1 MAIVSKEQF
10 MKSGNKKSV
19 PRTAMVS
26 LEEFKQNGA
35 LEMERR
41 QTAFE
46 NYKKAVAAL
55 QQEQQR
61 RQQEAIARNAGV
73 RADVMQQS
81 YYGYRQAD
89 APQAAQSAAYENYKR
104 ALQQQYELDRAN
116 ALGQRLD
123 PKQLE
128 RLTTLVYRDP
138 GQAARQEASENRPVV
153 QNRKWAEERRGQRQE
168 QLSEQEFNRS
178 GAMQEQYGSYD
189 NYLRGVY
196 AGYDE
201 AVARREAGQAKSADE
216 LRAERD
222 AVQRQLAEIDARQ
235 KAAWTQR
242 GYSGWDPALQ
252 QEKRALQERNRT
264 LSDRAYWKEQEEYK
278 AGRQAERQAEQDK
291 YAGWT
296 AEQMQARIDEI
307 DAQQKAAWT
316 QSGYSGWDPAL
327 QQEKEE
333 LKRQKNRI
341 APGALQK
348 AANFADDAA
357 TAFFE
362 AGTTQARSG
371 FEMARNVAETKLNQ
385 GVAWALRDIS
395 NSAALHA
402 LGGDHY
408 AEELR
413 ALADRMA
420 TDYDYK
426 DAQALQDDYT
436 RIMNEVLQD
445 HSPVGTWILQ
455 QLPSAG
461 AMVNDAMMSAL
472 TGGALTPLTVMGIR
486 AGGSAML
493 DAHNEGA
500 TDTQALIIGL
510 ENAAVEVFSEKLFG
524 GNPVYDED
532 VGLVNRAVAKLTK
545 SKTVM
550 KVLDS
555 KAFDFVSE
563 GLEEVIAELL
573 EPTFQSMVL
582 NGSLEGSVTWE
593 SVGNSFLGGVFLA
606 ALGDIAGLP
615 AGVTQAKQERQ
626 AKFYAKILAEQGAK
640 SENADVREAAAAV
653 QEKLDYGR
661 APDIEDIGRVLSA
674 MDDAEETQAAE
685 KAVDAAK
692 GERSYNQYKAVR
704 QDVEQAQNEFDINSR
719 RKAVYDAEAA
729 GEITREEADAR
740 LDALDSEEAINRS
753 EAEHVQAGLST
764 REAEDIQHANDARSS
779 LRSQQERENEIF
791 ERQTEQQS
799 TDTVRKAGA
808 QYGWSAP
815 LTETAAKGYAAYSR
829 NSSGA
834 LSAAEYADAIDQV
847 YQYGTVGAGLD
858 AAQEAAHGVQKN
870 VIRAAWEA
878 GRRAARQSGTATEKY
893 SINDT
898 RNLSQKEQFKEY
910 RAGRFKAK
918 DEFAFGAAPESM
930 QKIGLTGEIVMSQT
944 DYKKAKTAKHNV
956 PQRVFNNLNSI
967 MDSAVLSFE
976 KGDEVGVLTSEI
988 DADGKPLLL
997 AFRKNVNLDGET
1009 VTRMKSAYGL
1019 DTPSAWVQNQIKD
1032 GKTLRILDS
1041 KKADNFL
1048 NSVGYKAE
1056 RTENYQLG
1064 DTVSEI
1070 QKNVKGGSEHGKN
1083 ISDEGQK
1090 RNAGARAGEQA
1101 RRVEQAAGGRS
1112 ESARRGR
1119 ERADQAKNLSGAWPQ
1134 VTNAELLGE
1143 GGSENTVRVMPAS
1156 EITKNADARKAAD
1169 FFRTANI
1176 KSYKLVVGQLEIE
1189 RDGKIFRA
1197 DGATLADGTVLVRLD
1212 SEEFSAFQLA
1222 KHEVYHLVAQR
1233 NAELAQRIRKRLVD
1247 EGKISRAQIDSYIE
1261 AYNAIYGD
1269 NTDAYVEEIVADA
1282 YAGINRTAYG
1292 TNSIRAEV
1300 TMEAGQ
1306 WTKKTGSARAP
1317 PENRYSIEKL
1327 PDGKQYVKA
1336 DRQVIFGNDV
1346 DSWSEQLE
1354 DYINGKIRRGQDVT
1368 LIGAD
1373 GDELILTATSAGKLS
1388 SPYTSDGRT
1397 MSETAYERKAN
1408 AAAHIDE
1415 LAQVSTRGKNNVLD
1429 AEGRHGAMA
1438 SEGWNYRTAFFMD
1451 FDGKYYKTTISV
1463 SQGADGKMIYNIG
1476 KMQERSIPQ
1485 ISGSSDANTGAQR
1498 GDASK
1503 EEASP
1508 KVKGSSA
1515 ETGNGPRGFA
1525 SSKDSIRQNS
1535 ENVNGKFSAS
1545 LARAGEQGQQ
1555 EFEDSGVMSQEE
1567 MNEYEYSG
1575 GHTLDSLPKKA
1586 QEHVRKTI
1594 RDAAFEM
1601 RRNGYQMFGADTKT
1615 IETAL
1620 EGLAN
1625 EYLQTGNIEAEKIS
1639 EAFETV
1645 WKAGGEQAKAFRE
1658 TYRQLLAKLR
1668 HMEIT
1673 PSAGEQQR
1681 FDDFKAFQKQ
1691 TRGKLN
1697 LVDEG
1702 GRTLREVYEEM
1713 SAAAPELFP
1722 RSASTTQRKAMMLL
1736 LGIRRM
1742 QTVEEQL
1749 KGLEGKNAEV
1759 WKQRAA
1765 TEFEA
1770 SVRNMQG
1777 SFRIAQRY
1785 ADAQMRTGNAFK
1797 APESVE
1803 NVQELY
1809 KLQREQRRS
1818 YERVERQYLL
1828 TAHDQRLVNQLLRG
1842 DLRPEDVRSNENAE
1856 AVLAVYE
1863 AKADYDLTTLKITEW
1878 NKTVREQ
1885 RNAEARTALGDVRTY
1900 KDKKT
1905 GFQYKR
1911 ETQTRNVRD
1920 IAPEANADVITKN
1933 YFEPVRKAAADSTR
1947 LKKRFRERVNA
1958 LGLKR
1963 RRNRG
1968 DKISESAAVQI
1979 LGEAEDNIRV
1989 LERNRA
1995 WMEKRD
2001 GKTQEEWAQ
2010 MIANLWAENPSLDK
2024 DRIRN
2029 AVKEMQSIYDEL
2041 FEMMNEVRIR
2051 NGRAPINYRSGYF
2064 PHFQIGTSD
2073 GILNLMGAALGVEAG
2088 VEVLPDDA
2096 LGIFKWW
2103 LKNRKEL
2110 RSPDALPT
2118 EISGLTKGFKPGIQW
2133 FANALERTGGR
2144 TVYDAVQGFDRYIE
2158 GAADIICFT
2167 DSIQSIRALA
2177 RQVRY
2182 LSSSEGM
2189 REQMDAI
2196 MRNNNLTEEEK
2207 EAQVDSLRKDGRYR
2221 LSKWVENLDEYAN
2234 LLANKKSELDRNVE
2248 SILNRSV
2255 HSFLKK
2261 WQSRVA
2267 ANMVSI
2273 NPGSWLTN
2281 FGVIM
2286 QAAAQMKPSTVA
2298 KAMYQQAANAW
2309 VHDGFAEHSDFLTA
2323 RAGSDRLVSS
2333 WVDNASQ
2340 VLSKPMEL
2348 IDWYSSNVIVRAR
2361 FMENIERGMSEE
2373 LAMQEADQFA
2383 ANVMAD
2389 RSKGAMP
2396 TMFESRNP
2404 LVKVFTQFQ
2413 LEVNNT
2419 FSYLFKDM
2427 PQEQKK
2433 KGLGALALA
2442 WIKFLL
2448 FDWMFN
2454 EGYEALIGRR
2464 PMLDVLD
2471 LIEETGGDIFG
2482 YSRNNVIW
2490 ALMNGEPVFEEKD
2503 PESGV
2508 TAAANLALNVG
2519 QELPFVGNLVGG
2531 GRLPY
2536 TSTFPDARNIKT
2548 TLDNEKLTDGQK
2560 AAKILGELKNPMAYW
2575 VLPFGGG
2582 QLKKMIEGG
2591 SAVSNGGSYKLNSKG
2606 EQELQ
2611 YPVYTD
2617 RPGDKI
2623 KAWSTAM
2630 VFGKSSLK
2638 TAQDWVEDDFKRLS
2652 AKETTAYEE
2661 ITKFEDQRNTF
2672 EFIKA
2677 AKQLK
2682 GKTDKLV
2689 FLDSYTGVSER
2700 AKAEYYYQAVTEG
2713 TEHEE
2718 MATMSQQE
2726 RVEHLRAAVKD
2737 AKNEQ
2742 LKEGIKEDLAAGT
2755 ISEQK
2760 AIQKLTA
2767 NDLSKSEDDAYWTV
2781 QKWMGGKD
2789 YKKYGDFL
2797 AAVDAGGDVAKAAK
2811 TYLDNGV
2818 EAETL
2823 SKQITDTYKQQYRA
2837 ASEAERKRL
2846 KKLLLD
2852 AYAAIGYDRKKK
2864 EKDID
2869 EWLKDDE

>member
-1 MAIVSKEQF
+1 MALIPLEKAIAKARANQ
-10 MKSGNKKSV
+10 NKNEKYS
-19 PRTAMVS
+19 TTS
-26 LEEFKQNGA
+26 LMSPNDARAQQEIGMQQ
-35 LEMERR
+35 RR
-41 QTAFE
+41 TAFE
-46 NYKKAVAAL
+46 NYKAARAAM
-55 QQEQQR
+55 QQQAQR
-61 RQQEAIARNAGV
+61 QVTQGYER
-73 RADVMQQS
+73 RADAMGTVAREYGQS
-81 YYGYRQAD
+81 NMPTVAKKT
-89 APQAAQSAAYENYKR
+89 AYENYTY
-104 ALQQQYELDRAN
+104 ALKQKELR
-116 ALGQRLD
+116 Q
-123 PKQLE
+123 KQMSGKP
-128 RLTTLVYRDP
+128 LTPAEQIFLNTKVYRDP
-138 GQAARQEASENRPVV
+138 AQAANAENNQYQNQAV
-153 QNRKWAEERRGQRQE
+153 QNVEERGTISKAKFDHTPE
-168 QLSEQEFNRS
+168 LVK
-178 GAMQEQYGSYD
+178 QYGSYA
-189 NYLRGVY
+189 NYKRSLYGE
-196 AGYDE
+196 E
-201 AVARREAGQAKSADE
+201 AVNVMKAR
-216 LRAERD
+216 
-222 AVQRQLAEIDARQ
+222 
-235 KAAWTQR
+235 
-242 GYSGWDPALQ
+242 
-252 QEKRALQERNRT
+252 
-264 LSDRAYWKEQEEYK
+264 EQ
-278 AGRQAERQAEQDK
+278 
-291 YAGWT
+291 
-296 AEQMQARIDEI
+296 EI
-307 DAQQKAAWT
+307 DAQISGLEEAIANAHFEDTSTPEAWEASYQKQVMEGKAPSITEMERQLSGLETEKMQTQSARAMKRSHMAIDPLNDRTKALLREYNSGGMYTREYAKQNGGQGLSKLEARQDLLSMGYSEDEIKSLAEYEQRLRDYENAEEQAKQTYQFGQEHPIISSAITPLMAPFKALGNVESVRGILPKGLGGYQNEDMPTNIYSPWFNASRVSGNIRSAVSQDMSPTGKFVYDAGMSALDSAVNMGASIALVGAAGGGSGAAAQDAVANTMNFVMGSEVAADSVYEGIQNGKSNVNALIDGIVEGAIEGITEKYSVGDIIETMLSGKAAWRKIVRAFASEGAEEVASNWLNRLYDVT
-316 QSGYSGWDPAL
+316 MKHGRGDVEAAYYAYLDRGMGEREALGAMLKDFAQEDGLSFLAGGLSGW
-327 QQEKEE
+327 
-333 LKRQKNRI
+333 
-341 APGALQK
+341 
-348 AANFADDAA
+348 
-357 TAFFE
+357 
-362 AGTTQARSG
+362 
-371 FEMARNVAETKLNQ
+371 
-385 GVAWALRDIS
+385 
-395 NSAALHA
+395 
-402 LGGDHY
+402 
-408 AEELR
+408 
-413 ALADRMA
+413 
-420 TDYDYK
+420 
-426 DAQALQDDYT
+426 
-436 RIMNEVLQD
+436 
-445 HSPVGTWILQ
+445 
-455 QLPSAG
+455 
-461 AMVNDAMMSAL
+461 MMSG
-472 TGGALTPLTVMGIR
+472 T
-486 AGGSAML
+486 
-493 DAHNEGA
+493 
-500 TDTQALIIGL
+500 
-510 ENAAVEVFSEKLFG
+510 
-524 GNPVYDED
+524 Y
-532 VGLVNRAVAKLTK
+532 
-545 SKTVM
+545 
-550 KVLDS
+550 
-555 KAFDFVSE
+555 
-563 GLEEVIAELL
+563 
-573 EPTFQSMVL
+573 
-582 NGSLEGSVTWE
+582 
-593 SVGNSFLGGVFLA
+593 A
-606 ALGDIAGLP
+606 ALGKGASEANIQWTAAQAIQRGEVQDVIDLGLAQGEGAAFDRAAALQGKLDGGAEP
-615 AGVTQAKQERQ
+615 TQSEVAGVLRA
-626 AKFYAKILAEQGAK
+626 Y
-640 SENADVREAAAAV
+640 VREQ
-653 QEKLDYGR
+653 QE
-661 APDIEDIGRVLSA
+661 A
-674 MDDAEETQAAE
+674 AEEAQSGGSTQE
-685 KAVDAAK
+685 ERTYQNFKNAV
-692 GERSYNQYKAVR
+692 

-753 EAEHVQAGLST
+753 EAEHVQAGVST
-764 REAEDIQHANDARSS
+764 REAEDLQHANDARSS

-808 QYGWSAP
+808 QYGWNAP

-829 NSSGA
+829 SSSGA
-834 LSAAEYADAIDQV
+834 LSAAEYADAINQA

-858 AAQEAAHGVQKN
+858 AAQEAAQGVQKN
-870 VIRAAWEA
+870 VIRAAWTAGKENGNGEA
-878 GRRAARQSGTATEKY
+878 GKAA
-893 SINDT
+893 
-898 RNLSQKEQFKEY
+898 
-910 RAGRFKAK
+910 
-918 DEFAFGAAPESM
+918 
-930 QKIGLTGEIVMSQT
+930 
-944 DYKKAKTAKHNV
+944 
-956 PQRVFNNLNSI
+956 
-967 MDSAVLSFE
+967 
-976 KGDEVGVLTSEI
+976 
-988 DADGKPLLL
+988 AD
-997 AFRKNVNLDGET
+997 DG
-1009 VTRMKSAYGL
+1009 G
-1019 DTPSAWVQNQIKD
+1019 
-1032 GKTLRILDS
+1032 
-1041 KKADNFL
+1041 
-1048 NSVGYKAE
+1048 
-1056 RTENYQLG
+1056 
-1064 DTVSEI
+1064 
-1070 QKNVKGGSEHGKN
+1070 
-1083 ISDEGQK
+1083 K
-1090 RNAGARAGEQA
+1090 RNAGVDSGKQSGGVAEGAGRAETRSSKKGEAAERIELENRVRDAKRPYLSGKEIGIQNGSTKKTLQDIPESLWTPRLRTVAEELHKNGVKNVHFFLGTIGVVHQA
-1101 RRVEQAAGGRS
+1101 SQVTRYMNGVSMGDTVWIRANDNRISVEQI
-1112 ESARRGR
+1112 ARH
-1119 ERADQAKNLSGAWPQ
+1119 ELFHSMADRAPNML
-1134 VTNAELLGE
+1134 E
-1143 GGSENTVRVMPAS
+1143 GV
-1156 EITKNADARKAAD
+1156 
-1169 FFRTANI
+1169 
-1176 KSYKLVVGQLEIE
+1176 
-1189 RDGKIFRA
+1189 
-1197 DGATLADGTVLVRLD
+1197 
-1212 SEEFSAFQLA
+1212 
-1222 KHEVYHLVAQR
+1222 
-1233 NAELAQRIRKRLVD
+1233 
-1247 EGKISRAQIDSYIE
+1247 RAQIVQTLGKEKLRLLAKRYAEAYAGCYNEAELEHYIE
-1261 AYNAIYGD
+1261 
-1269 NTDAYVEEIVADA
+1269 EICADA
-1282 YAGINRTAYG
+1282 YAGIKRFG
-1292 TNSIRAEV
+1292 ELSR
-1300 TMEAGQ
+1300 EAMDALWKSSEKAQNKEKADG
-1306 WTKKTGSARAP
+1306 ARAP
-1317 PENRYSIEKL
+1317 PESRYSIERTE
-1327 PDGKQYVKA
+1327 DGKPFVEVTEDILDGVPESEWVSTVKENLKEK
-1336 DRQVIFGNDV
+1336 FP
-1346 DSWSEQLE
+1346 
-1354 DYINGKIRRGQDVT
+1354 NGITV
-1368 LIGAD
+1368 
-1373 GDELILTATSAGKLS
+1373 GKNEIQI
-1388 SPYTSDGRT
+1388 DGRSRQEMT
-1397 MSETAYERKAN
+1397 FSRYMQWLYNNDPQLHADKLRATNNADEILLATTDWVNEGLNHPRKDRIVDFA
-1408 AAAHIDE
+1408 
-1415 LAQVSTRGKNNVLD
+1415 RGNVLLRVGENDYTADVVVGTKKNGSMALYDVLNLKPTSFTEKEAD
-1429 AEGRHGAMA
+1429 AAISTNPSPGAA
-1438 SEGWNYRTAFFMD
+1438 RSTA
-1451 FDGKYYKTTISV
+1451 SV
-1463 SQGADGKMIYNIG
+1463 SEN
-1476 KMQERSIPQ
+1476 
-1485 ISGSSDANTGAQR
+1485 
-1498 GDASK
+1498 
-1503 EEASP
+1503 
-1508 KVKGSSA
+1508 
-1515 ETGNGPRGFA
+1515 
-1525 SSKDSIRQNS
+1525 SIRQNGG
-1535 ENVNGKFSAS
+1535 NVNGKFSAS
-1545 LARAGEQGQQ
+1545 AEQSDAQEQQ
-1555 EFEDSGVMSQEE
+1555 EFEDSGTMSQEK

-1615 IETAL
+1615 LETAL

-1713 SAAAPELFP
+1713 SAAAPDLFP

-1749 KGLEGKNAEV
+1749 KSLKGKNAEV

-1803 NVQELY
+1803 DVQELY

-1856 AVLAVYE
+1856 AILAVYE
-1863 AKADYDLTTLKITEW
+1863 AKTDYDLTTLKITEW

-1885 RNAEARTALGDVRTY
+1885 RNTEARTALGDVRTY

-1905 GFQYKR
+1905 GLQYKR

-1968 DKISESAAVQI
+1968 DTISESAAVQI

-2001 GKTQEEWAQ
+2001 GKTREEWAQ
-2010 MIANLWAENPSLDK
+2010 MIVNLWAENPNLDK

-2167 DSIQSIRALA
+2167 DSIQSLRALA

-2419 FSYLFKDM
+2419 FSYLFKDV
-2427 PQEQKK
+2427 PREQKK

-2503 PESGV
+2503 PESVV
-2508 TAAANLALNVG
+2508 TTAANLALNVG

-2536 TSTFPDARNIKT
+2536 TSTFPDAGNIKT
-2548 TLDNEKLTDGQK
+2548 TLDNENLTGGQK

-2591 SAVSNGGSYKLNSKG
+2591 TAVSKGGSYKLNSKG

-2630 VFGKSSLK
+2630 IFGKSSLK

-2718 MATMSQQE
+2718 MAAMSQQE
-2726 RVEHLRAAVKD
+2726 RVEHLRAAVRD

-2767 NDLSKSEDDAYWTV
+2767 NDISKSDDDAYWTV

-2789 YKKYGDFL
+2789 YKKYDDFL
-2797 AAVDAGGDVAKAAK
+2797 AAVDKGGDVAKAAK

-2818 EAETL
+2818 EAKTL
-2823 SKQITDTYKQQYRA
+2823 ASQITDAYKQQYRA

-2869 EWLKDDE
+2869 KWLKEDE